1 MSNAAMG
8 EAMCNK
14 YTLQIMLN
22 ALIPIYSFIFYFWN
36 DAKIKF
42 SHRISSTSTNLMST
56 EKL

>member
-1 MSNAAMG
+1 MG